1 MVKIAVC
8 DDEENQ
14 VEALTNMIERN
25 LRIKDIEYKIFKFI
39 SGEKMISS
47 IWKFDI
53 CFLDIKMS
61 KNNLTGIEIAKKIR
75 EVNERVIII
84 FITGYEEYVF
94 DAFDVRAFHYILK
107 PVEEEKLKKIMY
119 SALLQ
124 LEKIDKFIVVK
135 TMKNSTKI
143 LFKDI
148 MYIESQQRKL
158 KIHTTYSI
166 FEYYHKLSDI
176 EMELGKHNF
185 FRCHRSYIVNF
196 RYVNSFDSTF
206 ITLKN
211 SEKVYI
217 SKYKINDFS
226 KAFMYYLKNEEL

>member
-14 VEALTNMIERN
+14 VEALKNMIERN
-25 LRIKDIEYKIFKFI
+25 LRIKDIEYKIFKFN
-39 SGEKMISS
+39 SGEKMIPFISE
-47 IWKFDI
+47 FDI
-53 CFLDIKMS
+53 CFLDIKMG

-75 EVNERVIII
+75 EVSERVIII
-84 FITGYEEYVF
+84 FITGYEDYVF

-107 PVEEEKLKKIMY
+107 PVEEEKLKKILY
-119 SALLQ
+119 SSLLQ

-135 TMKNSTKI
+135 TMKSSAKI
-143 LFKDI
+143 LIKDI

-158 KIHTTYSI
+158 KIHTTYRI
-166 FEYYHKLSDI
+166 FEYYHKLADI

-185 FRCHRSYIVNF
+185 YRCHRSYIVNF
-196 RYVNSFDSTF
+196 KYVNSFDSTF

-226 KAFMYYLKNEEL
+226 KAFMYYLKNEEI